1 MLDKL
6 LLLTLALVIGHQIDA
21 AYWHEW
27 DMFALP
33 GGIQLFDLI
42 NVILFVPLLAAFSA
56 AMRRSADGY
65 RCAQLIGAVGLI
77 IGPIHAGFA
86 LAGFEQFQLPV
97 SIALIIAP
105 SICGAFLLGVASRH
119 KYEFGTASGT
129 TNA

>member
-6 LLLTLALVIGHQIDA
+6 LTLTLALIIGHQIDA

-33 GGIQLFDLI
+33 GGIQLFDLM
-42 NVILFVPLLAAFSA
+42 NVILFIPLLAAFSA
-56 AMRRSADGY
+56 AIRRTSGGY
-65 RCAQLIGAVGLI
+65 RGAQLIGAIGLI

-86 LAGFEQFQLPV
+86 LAGFTQFHLPA

-105 SICGAFLLGVASRH
+105 SVCGAGLLALVSRNRQ
-119 KYEFGTASGT
+119 EFGA
-129 TNA
+129 